1 MSGKVVNNGEMVFW
15 DDIIIIEEELSK
27 PLRLS
32 GEIPIFSRDQLQIF
46 YNGKIYVPKKSDDVP
61 SDGKDIIKIYATTY
75 LLKKIESPKKQEDAW
90 VKKHAGLFD
99 IIKKEFIE
107 RSVDGISISVGD
119 KSVLGH
125 QISAELIEKLN
136 QDFADG
142 VSAGSKTPIAE
153 DGSCFNTLEIS
164 QKSLVLDKKLYGL
177 ITPLEYFSRFET
189 DFLSEFYAE
198 LQDVAGTKKP
208 EELAKILEDNKESM
222 NPKAFD
228 FIKDKLW
235 NGKRSFEIRINGQYL
250 IPNYQSRTYD
260 VIRDYTCRLEQKIKQ
275 SAATDFK

>member
-99 IIKKEFIE
+99 IIKKE
-107 RSVDGISISVGD
+107 
-119 KSVLGH
+119 
-125 QISAELIEKLN
+125 
-136 QDFADG
+136 
-142 VSAGSKTPIAE
+142 
-153 DGSCFNTLEIS
+153 
-164 QKSLVLDKKLYGL
+164 
-177 ITPLEYFSRFET
+177 
-189 DFLSEFYAE
+189 
-198 LQDVAGTKKP
+198 
-208 EELAKILEDNKESM
+208 
-222 NPKAFD
+222 
-228 FIKDKLW
+228 
-235 NGKRSFEIRINGQYL
+235 
-250 IPNYQSRTYD
+250 
-260 VIRDYTCRLEQKIKQ
+260 
-275 SAATDFK
+275 